1 MSTHSYLVLVVL
13 FQYLSF
19 SWKFHGED
27 VAMGNMMGAG
37 ETPKIPLQG
46 GLCI

>member
-1 MSTHSYLVLVVL
+1 MSTHSHLVLVVL

-19 SWKFHGED
+19 SWKFPGEG

-37 ETPKIPLQG
+37 ETPKILLHG
-46 GLCI
+46 GLYI